1 MNLSIVKSLGQ
12 NEKIETMKYNLPLL
26 DKQGHAIEFEV
37 YGINKLTSHIEHVD
51 VESIAHLFRNVSK
64 DEMARPVGPVDVL
77 IGYEYAACQ
86 PEREQN
92 IGHLVLLKNRFGRC
106 VGGTHPLLKEMCM
119 THDLRNARV
128 NTIVSKV
135 NIQDFYTIEALIV
148 QCKARCRGCKCGKC
162 SLGAKDY
169 TIQEEREME
178 LIERN
183 LTLNSEDNTRTV
195 EHLWIKDP
203 NILPD
208 NRKVA
213 MVKLAATERRLR
225 KHRRS
230 HESV

>member
-106 VGGTHPLLKEMCM
+106 VGGTHSPLKEMCM
-119 THDLRNARV
+119 THDLGNARV
-128 NTIVSKV
+128 NTIVGKV
-135 NIQDFYTIEALIV
+135 NIEDFYTIEAPW
-148 QCKARCRGCKCGKC
+148 C
-162 SLGAKDY
+162 
-169 TIQEEREME
+169 
-178 LIERN
+178 
-183 LTLNSEDNTRTV
+183 TV
-195 EHLWIKDP
+195 
-203 NILPD
+203 
-208 NRKVA
+208 
-213 MVKLAATERRLR
+213 
-225 KHRRS
+225 
-230 HESV
+230 